1 MLVVYLSSGVS
12 AGIARL
18 GDESESIVRLLACP
32 TRAISKRL
40 GDSRPSGRPVS
51 TRLVRNAW
59 WGGRI
64 GGRQHRP
71 AGRARM

>member
-51 TRLVRNAW
+51 TRLVRNA
-59 WGGRI
+59 
-64 GGRQHRP
+64 
-71 AGRARM
+71 